1 MSRRIRRLVLAVVAA
16 AVVLIVGGFAVFALR
31 GSDAP
36 PPPELS
42 APAADATATASPA
55 RAGRTTWEVAPGEE
69 SFVGYRVREEFVSF
83 GVVDAVGRTGDV
95 SGTVEI
101 DGDTVRAAELETDMT
116 TLRSDESRRDNALR
130 GRGIETDRFPTS
142 TFELTGPFELSRE
155 PVRARGRLTLHG
167 ETRPIVARVSGQ
179 RAGDA
184 IELAGSA
191 PIDFADFA
199 IEPPSVAGFVTVRDT
214 GRLEFKLRVTS
225 PKTGAAIPAS
235 RWRRATASRDGLAGE
250 TVLERATERG
260 Y

>member
-1 MSRRIRRLVLAVVAA
+1 MSRRIRRLLLVVVAA
-16 AVVLIVGGFAVFALR
+16 VVVVIGGGFAVFALR

-42 APAADATATASPA
+42 APAADATATASATPA
-55 RAGRTTWEVAPGEE
+55 PGGRATWEVVPGDPT
-69 SFVGYRVREEFVSF
+69 FVGYRVREEFVTV

-101 DGDTVRAAELETDMT
+101 DGDTVQGAELETDMT

-130 GRGIETDRFPTS
+130 GRGIETDRFPTA

-167 ETRPIVARVSGQ
+167 ETQPIVARVSGQ
-179 RAGDA
+179 RSGEAL
-184 IELAGSA
+184 ELVGSA

-214 GRLEFKLRVTS
+214 GRLEFELR
-225 PKTGAAIPAS
+225 
-235 RWRRATASRDGLAGE
+235 LAP
-250 TVLERATERG
+250 R
-260 Y
+260 

>member
-1 MSRRIRRLVLAVVAA
+1 MSRRIRRLALVLVAA
-16 AVVLIVGGFAVFALR
+16 IVVVIGGGFAVFAVR

-36 PPPELS
+36 PPPALS
-42 APAADATATASPA
+42 TPAPAEATATPA
-55 RAGRTTWEVAPGEE
+55 PDGPSSWEVATGDPT
-69 SFVGYRVREEFVSF
+69 FVGYRVREEFVSF

-101 DGDTVRAAELETDMT
+101 DGDTVQAAELETDMT

-214 GRLEFKLRVTS
+214 GRLEFKLQVTS
-225 PKTGAAIPAS
+225 P
-235 RWRRATASRDGLAGE
+235 
-250 TVLERATERG
+250 
-260 Y
+260 